1 MKTTLAVT
9 TMGLLAIGM
18 ISGNWLIAQDEAALA
33 QAEKQQLLHAVLA
46 AQDGV
51 NVASAPEPGHWAISY
66 PAGFPGYNV
75 GSDDATRVAVRAMK
89 AAKDDTAKRQA
100 EAELKTAL
108 EGDYDARLIGYEKH
122 LDRLADEL
130 TKMREQLQ
138 KRKSAKSEMV
148 ELRLQVL
155 KAEASDLGW
164 PSEVNS
170 RVNGVWLN
178 RSIESDSF
186 DGAANLFTTDPTGTT
201 PGLRLPPLAPAA
213 PPEPARSFGP
223 AGGR

>member
-1 MKTTLAVT
+1 MKTTLVAT

-18 ISGNWLIAQDEAALA
+18 ITGNWLNAQDSAALV
-33 QAEKQQLLHAVLA
+33 QAEKQQRLYAVA
-46 AQDGV
+46 AGQDADV
-51 NVASAPEPGHWAISY
+51 VASAPEPAEWRFSY
-66 PAGFPGYNV
+66 PAGFPGQNNRV
-75 GSDDATRVAVRAMK
+75 DDATSVALRAMTT
-89 AAKDDTAKRQA
+89 AKDETAKRQA

-108 EGDYDARLIGYEKH
+108 EEDYDARLIGYEKH

-170 RVNGVWLN
+170 RSVHDKWLN
-178 RSIESDSF
+178 RSIQSRSLGGDA
-186 DGAANLFTTDPTGTT
+186 DLFTTEPMGATT
-201 PGLRLPPLAPAA
+201 VFPLPPLAPAS
-213 PPEPARSFGP
+213 PPEPARSSGV
-223 AGGR
+223 AR

>member
-18 ISGNWLIAQDEAALA
+18 ISGNWLNAQDEAALA

-46 AQDGV
+46 AQDGDDM
-51 NVASAPEPGHWAISY
+51 ASAPEPGRWAISY
-66 PAGFPGYNV
+66 PAGFPGYNMRIDNPT
-75 GSDDATRVAVRAMK
+75 SVALAAMK
-89 AAKDDTAKRQA
+89 TAKDETAKRQA

-108 EGDYDARLIGYEKH
+108 EGDYDTRLIGYEKH

-170 RVNGVWLN
+170 RVNGVWSN
-178 RSIESDSF
+178 RSIQSNPFGGD
-186 DGAANLFTTDPTGTT
+186 ARLFTTDPTGMS
-201 PGLRLPPLAPAA
+201 PALGLPTLAPAA
-213 PPEPARSFGP
+213 PPEPARP
-223 AGGR
+223 AGGIR

>member
-1 MKTTLAVT
+1 MKTTLVAT

-18 ISGNWLIAQDEAALA
+18 ITGNWLNAQDSAALE
-33 QAEKQQLLHAVLA
+33 QAEKQQLLYAVAAGQDTDVLA
-46 AQDGV
+46 
-51 NVASAPEPGHWAISY
+51 NAPEPAESRISY
-66 PAGFPGYNV
+66 PAGFPIQNYGV
-75 GSDDATRVAVRAMK
+75 DDATSVALRAMK
-89 AAKDDTAKRQA
+89 TAKDETAKRQA

-170 RVNGVWLN
+170 RSVNSVWLN
-178 RSIESDSF
+178 PSIQSNPLGVDLH
-186 DGAANLFTTDPTGTT
+186 LFTPGPIRPMWPT
-201 PGLRLPPLAPAA
+201 PRLPNAPAA
-213 PPEPARSFGP
+213 PPEPARSS
-223 AGGR
+223 GGAR